1 MYLGEEQKSQGIHV
15 TNNYNNYNNN
25 NDTPCI

>member
-1 MYLGEEQKSQGIHV
+1 MYLGEGMKSQGSHV
-15 TNNYNNYNNN
+15 TKYNNYNNN